1 MPGPVF
7 FYRGRAPVYIRH
19 MTEIQEDNPEQPA
32 APVVPEPGPEDTSPE
47 APYGWMTDPSTGLR
61 RPRKRAGRRPAGAT
75 PPAGK
80 SPALEDLKDLGAL
93 PAVAE
98 DVAPGA
104 SKRRAGKGRK
114 ARAPKAVAP
123 LPPFRE
129 GVIAKG
135 MNKLYKR
142 AGRLIR
148 IWDPAIGSAVI
159 ASTMPTDDDD
169 VTVGEAWENLAK
181 TNPRIRALLLS
192 MMKGGAY
199 TDLFTAHLPILLAVM
214 MRDGIREKIK
224 FLPIA
229 EAFLVDDDET
239 EEPSDLSRMMGGINP
254 ADMAQM
260 MQMAQ
265 GLMGNVAADMSR
277 GPGVPYRGPSDTHA
291 PYEADPGTGGA

>member
-1 MPGPVF
+1 
-7 FYRGRAPVYIRH
+7 
-19 MTEIQEDNPEQPA
+19 MTEIQEDSPELPD
-32 APVVPEPGPEDTSPE
+32 VPEPADDATSPE
-47 APYGWMTDPSTGLR
+47 APYGWMTDQQTGER
-61 RPRKRAGRRPAGAT
+61 RPRKRAGRRPKGAT

-80 SPALEDLKDLGAL
+80 TPALADLKDLGGLHTAD
-93 PAVAE
+93 E

-104 SKRRAGKGRK
+104 SKGKGRK
-114 ARAPKAVAP
+114 VRAPRAAAP

-142 AGRLIR
+142 AGRLLR

-159 ASTMPTDDDD
+159 ASTMQVDDDD

-181 TNPRIRALLLS
+181 TNPRIRALLLTF
-192 MMKGGAY
+192 MKGGAY
-199 TDLFTAHLPILLAVM
+199 TDLFTAHLPILLAIM

-229 EAFLVDDDET
+229 EAFLMDDDET

-254 ADMAQM
+254 QDMAQM

-265 GLMGNVAADMSR
+265 GLMGQAAADMSR
-277 GPGVPYRGPSDTHA
+277 GPSVPR
-291 PYEADPGTGGA
+291 DPAQEV

>member
-1 MPGPVF
+1 
-7 FYRGRAPVYIRH
+7 
-19 MTEIQEDNPEQPA
+19 
-32 APVVPEPGPEDTSPE
+32 
-47 APYGWMTDPSTGLR
+47 
-61 RPRKRAGRRPAGAT
+61 
-75 PPAGK
+75 
-80 SPALEDLKDLGAL
+80 
-93 PAVAE
+93 VA
-98 DVAPGA
+98 
-104 SKRRAGKGRK
+104 
-114 ARAPKAVAP
+114 AP

-159 ASTMPTDDDD
+159 ATTVQHEDDD

-181 TNPRIRALLLS
+181 SNPRIRALLLNL
-192 MMKGGAY
+192 MKGGAY

-214 MRDGIREKIK
+214 MRDGIREKLK

-229 EAFLVDDDET
+229 EAFLVDDDDT
-239 EEPSDLSRMMGGINP
+239 GAPSDLSQMMGGINP

-265 GLMGNVAADMSR
+265 GMMGQVAADMPR
-277 GPGVPYRGPSDTHA
+277 GQGVPR
-291 PYEADPGTGGA
+291 DPAQEV